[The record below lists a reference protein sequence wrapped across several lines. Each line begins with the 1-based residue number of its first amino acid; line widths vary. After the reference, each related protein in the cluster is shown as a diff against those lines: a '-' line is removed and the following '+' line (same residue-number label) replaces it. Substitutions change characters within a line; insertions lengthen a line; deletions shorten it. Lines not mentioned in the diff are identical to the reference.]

1 MEQARRCSL
10 CDGLID
16 PWSVL
21 DVSDLS
27 PEQRK
32 KRYRFGELE
41 YAVIPVEIKLDQYP
55 AGGDHQCFHYS
66 CLLRNGFIPQ
76 LIERAKTM
84 NLSRFGHDE
93 VKILV
98 DCLQKRRFMGKD
110 GPMTLEEIEK
120 ELVSLVQS
128 GIPRVGGSYWI
139 ESES

>member
-1 MEQARRCSL
+1 MNL
-10 CDGLID
+10 
-16 PWSVL
+16 
-21 DVSDLS
+21 
-27 PEQRK
+27 EQRK

-41 YAVIPVEIKLDQYP
+41 YAVIPVEIRLDQYT
-55 AGGDHQCFHYS
+55 ASGDHQCFHYS